1 MKIKVLVVDDSS
13 FFRRRVSEIINADP
27 EMEVI
32 DTAINGKEAITKAKS
47 LRPDVITMDIEM
59 PVLDGI
65 SAVKAIMKETPTP
78 ILMFSSLTHQGAKS
92 TLEALEAGAANF
104 LPKKFE
110 DIAKDKA
117 EAVKLLQQNIKEIS
131 KRRSVLRTPR
141 STVAAAQK
149 HSVTTNNVDR
159 NRAVVPDNRIN
170 TAALSRQ
177 NNESTRVSSLRSQE
191 TRHVIHADNPPVEP
205 RTLPIASRVLKRASG
220 KKYALLAIGS
230 STGGP
235 VALQNVLTPLR
246 RDFPLPILLI
256 QHMPA
261 TFTSAFAARLNT
273 LCQITVKE
281 AQHGDRLQPGVAYL
295 APGGK
300 QVLVEN
306 KTGGLTLKVMESPE
320 GINYKPS
327 VDITFGSA
335 AQSYRDK
342 VLAIVLTGMGADG
355 RDGAKLLKQKGST
368 VWAQD
373 AQSCVVYGMPQ
384 AIVNAGLADEQIN
397 LSQIAERI
405 NIEVG
410 CR

>member
-32 DTAINGKEAITKAKS
+32 DTAKNGQEAIDKAKL

-65 SAVKAIMKETPTP
+65 SAVKAIMANNPIP

-92 TLEALEAGAANF
+92 TLDALEAGAANF

-117 EAVKLLQQNIKEIS
+117 EAVNLLQQNIKAIS
-131 KRRSVLRTPR
+131 RRRGTSRIVRPQATAPTAPVRATTTPTRQPLRTASQIANVSTSSTTNEKQDKNVAIESQVTSRSV
-141 STVAAAQK
+141 S
-149 HSVTTNNVDR
+149 
-159 NRAVVPDNRIN
+159 
-170 TAALSRQ
+170 
-177 NNESTRVSSLRSQE
+177 RVS
-191 TRHVIHADNPPVEP
+191 
-205 RTLPIASRVLKRASG
+205 KRASG
-220 KKYALLAIGS
+220 KKYSLLAIGS

-235 VALQNVLTPLR
+235 VALQNILTQLDR
-246 RDFPLPILLI
+246 NFPLPIVLI

-273 LCQITVKE
+273 LCQIQVRE

-300 QVLVEN
+300 QVLIDN
-306 KTGGLTLKVMESPE
+306 KSSGLCLKVIDSPE

-327 VDITFGSA
+327 VDITFGST
-335 AQSYRDK
+335 AQTFRDK
-342 VLAIVLTGMGADG
+342 VLAVVLTGMGADG
-355 RDGAKLLKQKGST
+355 REGAKLLRQRGST
-368 VWAQD
+368 IWAQD
-373 AQSCVVYGMPQ
+373 AESCVVYGMPQ
-384 AIVNAGLADEQIN
+384 AIVNAGLAHEQIN
-397 LSQIAERI
+397 LEHIAERI
-405 NIEVG
+405 NTEVG
-410 CR
+410 SR

>member
-32 DTAINGKEAITKAKS
+32 DTAKNGQEAIDKAKL

-65 SAVKAIMKETPTP
+65 SAVKAIMANNPIP

-92 TLEALEAGAANF
+92 TLDALEAGAANF

-117 EAVKLLQQNIKEIS
+117 EAVNLLQQNIKAIS
-131 KRRSVLRTPR
+131 RRRGTSRVVRPQATAPVRATTTPTRQPLRTASQIANVSTCSTTNEKQDKNVAIESQVTSRSV
-141 STVAAAQK
+141 S
-149 HSVTTNNVDR
+149 
-159 NRAVVPDNRIN
+159 
-170 TAALSRQ
+170 
-177 NNESTRVSSLRSQE
+177 RVS
-191 TRHVIHADNPPVEP
+191 
-205 RTLPIASRVLKRASG
+205 KRASG
-220 KKYALLAIGS
+220 KKYSLLAIGS

-235 VALQNVLTPLR
+235 VALQNILTQLDR
-246 RDFPLPILLI
+246 NFPLPIVLI

-273 LCQITVKE
+273 LCQIQVRE

-300 QVLVEN
+300 QVLIDN
-306 KTGGLTLKVMESPE
+306 KSSGLCLKVIDSPE

-327 VDITFGSA
+327 VDITFGST
-335 AQSYRDK
+335 AQTFRDK
-342 VLAIVLTGMGADG
+342 VLAVVLTGMGADG
-355 RDGAKLLKQKGST
+355 REGAKLLRQRGST
-368 VWAQD
+368 IWAQD
-373 AQSCVVYGMPQ
+373 AESCVVYGMPQ
-384 AIVNAGLADEQIN
+384 AIVNAGLAHEQIN
-397 LSQIAERI
+397 LEHIAERI
-405 NIEVG
+405 NTEVG
-410 CR
+410 SR

>member
-32 DTAINGKEAITKAKS
+32 DTAKNGQEAIEKAKS

-65 SAVKAIMKETPTP
+65 SAVKAIMASNPLP

-92 TLEALEAGAANF
+92 TLDALEAGAANF

-117 EAVKLLQQNIKEIS
+117 EAVSLLQQNIKAIS
-131 KRRSVLRTPR
+131 RRRGLSRPMRAPSAVAT
-141 STVAAAQK
+141 SSSAAAPAVRAPRQPLRATSPLATK
-149 HSVTTNNVDR
+149 PVSALDKKSAPGEAQTE
-159 NRAVVPDNRIN
+159 NR
-170 TAALSRQ
+170 
-177 NNESTRVSSLRSQE
+177 
-191 TRHVIHADNPPVEP
+191 PV
-205 RTLPIASRVLKRASG
+205 SRVTKRASG
-220 KKYALLAIGS
+220 KKYGLLAIGS

-235 VALQNVLTPLR
+235 VALQNILTQFDR
-246 RDFPLPILLI
+246 NFPLPIVLI

-273 LCQITVKE
+273 LCQIQVRE

-300 QVLVEN
+300 QVLIDN
-306 KTGGLTLKVMESPE
+306 KSTGLCLKVIDSPE

-327 VDITFGSA
+327 VDITFGST
-335 AQSYRDK
+335 AQTYRDK
-342 VLAIVLTGMGADG
+342 VLAVVLTGMGADG
-355 RDGAKLLKQKGST
+355 REGAKLLRQRGST
-368 VWAQD
+368 IWAQD
-373 AQSCVVYGMPQ
+373 AESCVVYGMPQ
-384 AIVNAGLADEQIN
+384 AIVNAGLAHEQIN
-397 LSQIAERI
+397 LEHIAERI
-405 NIEVG
+405 NTEVG
-410 CR
+410 SR

>member
-32 DTAINGKEAITKAKS
+32 DTAKNGEEAISKAKA

-65 SAVKAIMKETPTP
+65 SAVKAIMVDNPTP

-117 EAVKLLQQNIKEIS
+117 EAVKLLQQNIKAIS
-131 KRRSVLRTPR
+131 RRRGLLRSPRPSSNVSPVASARPAVASSAVTTARTPNLR
-141 STVAAAQK
+141 STAAPVRPANLPNRP
-149 HSVTTNNVDR
+149 VNETTR
-159 NRAVVPDNRIN
+159 
-170 TAALSRQ
+170 
-177 NNESTRVSSLRSQE
+177 
-191 TRHVIHADNPPVEP
+191 PVEP
-205 RTLPIASRVLKRASG
+205 QAAARISKRASG
-220 KKYALLAIGS
+220 KKYSLLAIGS

-235 VALQNVLTPLR
+235 VALQNVLTQFR

-273 LCQITVKE
+273 LCQIKVKE
-281 AQHGDRLQPGVAYL
+281 AQNGDPLQPGVAYL

-300 QVLVEN
+300 QVLIES
-306 KTGGLTLKVMESPE
+306 KGAGACLKVIDSPE

-335 AQSYRDK
+335 AQTYRDK
-342 VLAIVLTGMGADG
+342 VLAVVLTGMGADG
-355 RDGAKLLKQKGST
+355 RDGAKLLKQKGSKI
-368 VWAQD
+368 WAQD
-373 AQSCVVYGMPQ
+373 AESCVVYGMPQ

-397 LSQIAERI
+397 LSQVAERI
-405 NIEVG
+405 NTEVG